1 MLRSDKTYRGVVHR
15 DGLSA
20 TEGDGGEIRG
30 SKRGVYNAHLN
41 PSVCIS
47 GGESEEEKQSVVCF
61 WNNGQREEKLVSNG
75 MKRITFVAY
84 VMNGGRV
91 IQRKTKR
98 QRRIK

>member
-20 TEGDGGEIRG
+20 TEGDGGKIRG

-47 GGESEEEKQSVVCF
+47 GGESEEEK
-61 WNNGQREEKLVSNG
+61 
-75 MKRITFVAY
+75 
-84 VMNGGRV
+84 
-91 IQRKTKR
+91 
-98 QRRIK
+98 